1 MLEPID
7 NYSFMK
13 CSLVSDNLIRFLF
26 DIFANGKINVQKSFR
41 LIARECCLSQIFL
54 WANYRKLLD
63 TCITK
68 DISYLV

>member
-41 LIARECCLSQIFL
+41 LIARECCLSQIFFVG
-54 WANYRKLLD
+54 KLQETAGHLHN
-63 TCITK
+63 
-68 DISYLV
+68 